1 MSSCTQHAIDTVKEE
16 RDESQQL
23 AEVFFLSCM
32 KDEEFLCIKIAEKY
46 HPKER
51 TEYGHPLLPV
61 EDKFLHSWQVSES
74 IFSTFYKVLLLHRHD
89 ILKFNLFAK
98 DIDQH

>member
-74 IFSTFYKVLLLHRHD
+74 IFNTFYKVFLLYRHD

-98 DIDQH
+98 DID